1 MFGVRD
7 CHSTSDVQALAQT
20 IAQMLE
26 DEAQVPDAPKAREQ
40 DGEQQEQS
48 DGQSPLR
55 QALDAAQEDHASGI
69 GELAQ
74 AAINAK
80 GREAPALNLPMPLTT
95 ASSVPES
102 VSEGA
107 VFSAAVKAAT
117 NALLQRLAGLL
128 QAETLC
134 RRYSA
139 VTGRR
144 IDTRRLCRFEAG
156 DARIFV
162 REVAGLKTD
171 TAVQILVDRSGSMGS
186 SCAKGKTRIARPIEV
201 ARASCYATA
210 LALQQ
215 VPGVRVAAAAF
226 PGNGDHEVMVMAQF
240 AERIDRQAGRFA
252 SLEAKGGT
260 PMAEAMLW
268 AAGELLAQREAR
280 RILLVT
286 TDGAYDEALG
296 QAMVAR
302 LERAGI
308 EALGI
313 GIHCDVSSIFVRSR
327 RIAAIGE
334 LPAAMFELLLEAI
347 QRRVAQ

>member
-1 MFGVRD
+1 M
-7 CHSTSDVQALAQT
+7 
-20 IAQMLE
+20 
-26 DEAQVPDAPKAREQ
+26 
-40 DGEQQEQS
+40 
-48 DGQSPLR
+48 
-55 QALDAAQEDHASGI
+55 
-69 GELAQ
+69 
-74 AAINAK
+74 
-80 GREAPALNLPMPLTT
+80 
-95 ASSVPES
+95 
-102 VSEGA
+102 
-107 VFSAAVKAAT
+107 FSAEVKAAT

-134 RRYSA
+134 RRYPA

-186 SCAKGKTRIARPIEV
+186 SRAKGKARTPRPIEV

-215 VPGVRVAAAAF
+215 VPGVSVAAAAF

-240 AERIDRQAGRFA
+240 AQRIDRQAGRFA
-252 SLEAKGGT
+252 SLEARGGT

-268 AAGELLAQREAR
+268 AAGELLVQREAR

-313 GIHCDVSSIFVRSR
+313 GIHCEVSNIFVRSR

-334 LPAAMFELLLEAI
+334 LPPAMFELLLEAM
-347 QRRVAQ
+347 QRPVVH